1 MPDNIHTFVMD
12 WGLGTGALNDY
23 LSSKGYC
30 AEADGD
36 EACWTLP
43 SYEWDCLAF
52 FAACEGAASH
62 LAAAQPPGESSVG
75 TCRMMHHSVLGA
87 STCRSR
93 RDSPTSAHHCVRECM
108 AWPLGCCRSANAA
121 GVLIMRAGAPSR
133 SWAGGRRARRTTAGD
148 AWGTHTQE
156 ARRAPVQPP
165 VPCNRS
171 RAAFCTANHWRDYP
185 STLACLH
192 QRAIVVLRRSMN

>member
-1 MPDNIHTFVMD
+1 MD
-12 WGLGTGALNDY
+12 GLPFEQLEAHFNYREMEWHVEFCRRLCRGCPAYAALRATVARHPVGGVCPGVWRLAHSLCLFCTPKKDPSLAEFASSLTLLDYAGQYTHIRYGLGLGTGALNDY

-75 TCRMMHHSVLGA
+75 SCRMMHHSVLGA

-93 RDSPTSAHHCVRECM
+93 RDSPTSAHH
-108 AWPLGCCRSANAA
+108 
-121 GVLIMRAGAPSR
+121 
-133 SWAGGRRARRTTAGD
+133 
-148 AWGTHTQE
+148 
-156 ARRAPVQPP
+156 
-165 VPCNRS
+165 
-171 RAAFCTANHWRDYP
+171 
-185 STLACLH
+185 
-192 QRAIVVLRRSMN
+192 

>member
-1 MPDNIHTFVMD
+1 MACSMLPSSLPRGQARLMLHCGIHACADHGSKTPSERGLRRGLAIGTQSLLVLYAEEGSVTGRIRVQPDAAGLCGTIYTHSLWTGEWD
-12 WGLGTGALNDY
+12 WCPQRL

-62 LAAAQPPGESSVG
+62 SAAAQPPGESSVG
-75 TCRMMHHSVLGA
+75 TCRMMHRSVLGA

-93 RDSPTSAHHCVRECM
+93 RDSPTSAHH
-108 AWPLGCCRSANAA
+108 
-121 GVLIMRAGAPSR
+121 
-133 SWAGGRRARRTTAGD
+133 
-148 AWGTHTQE
+148 
-156 ARRAPVQPP
+156 
-165 VPCNRS
+165 
-171 RAAFCTANHWRDYP
+171 
-185 STLACLH
+185 
-192 QRAIVVLRRSMN
+192 